1 MNTKKIVPFLL
12 IFAIAIFGCK
22 QDKVAQLAKLRK
34 QHDDIAEQ
42 IKKLESESTD
52 STKVQ
57 KSLRVTVATVKP
69 ETFKHYI
76 EVQGKLDGEDN
87 VDVYPESQGIIDD
100 VLVTVGQSVTKGQ
113 ALAHIDKGP
122 ARDQL
127 KALETQYKF
136 ASETFEKQQR
146 LWDQKIGSEMQY
158 LQAKT
163 AKEQLESQLG
173 AVRKQIDMMT
183 IKAPITGTVEEVNI
197 KGLEK
202 ILLWAKGLARLQTFL
217 YIGTATICGKNITNR
232 LVYEDESPDENAAHL
247 VRYTYTKMQG
257 ELLLS
262 KHLPQQK
269 ILVARPSIIMGDS
282 RPVLPRSPI
291 ILWAVATINQLRLI
305 PVNEYACLDMISV
318 DFAADAIVGLL
329 FAKRHYQVYHISSGK
344 SAATSAY
351 KLSLS
356 LSNYFTGVPPF
367 LFVNKSLINQLK
379 SWAKGHLA
387 GNSELK
393 NFPLYLDYWHTI
405 FPDTGALRILLAG
418 LEPYL
423 GFMEL
428 GQVFDNSRLF
438 EDVPGLKQPVAA
450 DVYINECMPF
460 IASINTLE
468 GAFDS

>member
-197 KGLEK
+197 KVG
-202 ILLWAKGLARLQTFL
+202 Q
-217 YIGTATICGKNITNR
+217 
-232 LVYEDESPDENAAHL
+232 VVSAA
-247 VRYTYTKMQG
+247 
-257 ELLLS
+257 
-262 KHLPQQK
+262 LP
-269 ILVARPSIIMGDS
+269 LPPFRVLNFSIIKVKAEVAEAYSHKVNVGDAVQIAFPDLNKEISAKITSAS
-282 RPVLPRSPI
+282 RFINPSSRTFTVEARIDPEKNGYKANMIAILKINDYKADNAITVQVNYIQSDLNGNFVYIAENKGNNTIAKKVPVKQGQSYNGMIEITDGLKPGD
-291 ILWAVATINQLRLI
+291 RLI
-305 PVNEYACLDMISV
+305 T
-318 DFAADAIVGLL
+318 
-329 FAKRHYQVYHISSGK
+329 SG
-344 SAATSAY
+344 
-351 KLSLS
+351 
-356 LSNYFTGVPPF
+356 
-367 LFVNKSLINQLK
+367 
-379 SWAKGHLA
+379 
-387 GNSELK
+387 
-393 NFPLYLDYWHTI
+393 YLD
-405 FPDTGALRILLAG
+405 
-418 LEPYL
+418 LE
-423 GFMEL
+423 
-428 GQVFDNSRLF
+428 
-438 EDVPGLKQPVAA
+438 
-450 DVYINECMPF
+450 NEEAIKF
-460 IASINTLE
+460 
-468 GAFDS
+468 